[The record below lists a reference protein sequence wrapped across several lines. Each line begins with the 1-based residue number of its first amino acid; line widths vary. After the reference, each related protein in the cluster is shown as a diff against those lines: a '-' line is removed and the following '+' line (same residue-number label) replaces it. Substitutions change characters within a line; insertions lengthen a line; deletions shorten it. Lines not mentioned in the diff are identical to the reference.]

1 MSSTLLTEEN
11 TCGCLEQVGDA
22 ADGCICLTSSVVQ
35 IVGRRYSLLVLSL
48 LADRGSVRFSEL
60 RSELGEISSSTLS
73 LRLAELEEAGLI
85 ERRTFAEI
93 PPRVEYSLTD
103 EGEALRRGLLSLARS
118 ASRRRSKTDS

>member
-1 MSSTLLTEEN
+1 MLASLP
-11 TCGCLEQVGDA
+11 GRG
-22 ADGCICLTSSVVQ
+22 SVL
-35 IVGRRYSLLVLSL
+35 IRSGERRSRN
-48 LADRGSVRFSEL
+48 DRGAVRFSEL

-118 ASRRRSKTDS
+118 ASRRKSKTDS

>member
-11 TCGCLEQVGDA
+11 TCGCLEQVSDDDA
-22 ADGCICLTSSVVQ
+22 GCICLTSSVVQ

-48 LADRGSVRFSEL
+48 LADRGTVRFSEL